1 MISIEKI
8 AKSNRTVSQIFKVPE
23 NYFENMRIS
32 ITQEIDLQEKTNSIP
47 NKATFSMPAG
57 YFEKLSNNI
66 LNKIDSLGNNKI
78 TLESL
83 EKVNIFNV
91 PEGYFEKSQ
100 LNIGIERVGKE
111 NTFNVPNDY
120 FETLNKQILS
130 KTTLEAKIIK
140 VNWWNK
146 SAVKW
151 SAAASV
157 VLMFGLWFATPQFNK
172 DKTELALENVSK
184 EDIKTYL
191 ETQDLSYL
199 EYQASTEATL
209 NSEQKALDGLEIN
222 KQDILDHLATQDLDE
237 KI

>member
-23 NYFENMRIS
+23 NYFENMRMS
-32 ITQEIDLQEKTNSIP
+32 ITQEIEKQENINTTTH
-47 NKATFSMPAG
+47 KASFSMPNG
-57 YFEKLSNNI
+57 YFEKLSSNI
-66 LNKIDSLGNNKI
+66 LSKIDSLEKNKI

-91 PEGYFEKSQ
+91 PVGYFEQSQ
-100 LNIGIERVGKE
+100 LNIGIERFGKDQI
-111 NTFNVPNDY
+111 FNVPNGY
-120 FETLNKQILS
+120 FESLSKQILS
-130 KTTLEAKIIK
+130 KTVYKNKIIK

-151 SAAASV
+151 SAAASI
-157 VLMFGLWFATPQFNK
+157 VLMFGLWFATPQFDK
-172 DKTELALENVSK
+172 DKTELALENISK

-209 NSEQKALDGLEIN
+209 NLEQKALDGLEIN